1 MGRFGTLDVVVTA
14 MFLAPAVG
22 VAVLLGVAF
31 GWQLPVAFALAF
43 GLLIA
48 VSAMRDRKVGRGRAA
63 IEFVGLTLA
72 GGVVGGL
79 LLGGLGAIFG
89 LVFGFMARLAQIPTT
104 R

>member
-48 VSAMRDRKVGRGRAA
+48 VSAIPDRKVGRGRAA